1 MIENE
6 LIGQKEE
13 VLRNLRE
20 DYRIVSRDGESY
32 IITSDWRR
40 ERLNIYIE
48 HGVIVDVK
56 NG

>member
-1 MIENE
+1 MENE

-13 VLRNLRE
+13 VLRNIRE
-20 DYRIVSRDGESY
+20 DCRIVSRDGEGY
-32 IITSDWRR
+32 IITCDWRP

-48 HGVIVDVK
+48 HGIIVDVK

>member
-1 MIENE
+1 MMENE